1 MLSRRDWRTNTRRHR
16 LPAVLSL
23 RQRRRVAVVAVVC
36 VARADSSFSMQVMT
50 RMLAQC
56 CCSPTRALSPCLCCA
71 CAVLSRRDWRTN
83 TRRHRLPAVLSLRQ
97 RRRVAV
103 VAVVCVAR
111 ADSSFSLQVM
121 TRMLA
126 QCCCNPTRALSL
138 PLLCLRG
145 SLSSRLAD

>member
-1 MLSRRDWRTNTRRHR
+1 MLRRRDWRTNTRRHC

-23 RQRRRVAVVAVVC
+23 RTRRVTVVAMVC
-36 VARADSSFSMQVMT
+36 VARAYSSFRMQVMT

-56 CCSPTRALSPCLCCA
+56 CCSPTRALSLPLLCSCV
-71 CAVLSRRDWRTN
+71 VLFRRDWRAN

-97 RRRVAV
+97 RRVAV

-111 ADSSFSLQVM
+111 ADSSFIQSASNDAHARAVLPS
-121 TRMLA
+121 
-126 QCCCNPTRALSL
+126 PTRALSL

-145 SLSSRLAD
+145 ALSSRLAD

>member
-23 RQRRRVAVVAVVC
+23 RQ
-36 VARADSSFSMQVMT
+36 
-50 RMLAQC
+50 
-56 CCSPTRALSPCLCCA
+56 
-71 CAVLSRRDWRTN
+71 
-83 TRRHRLPAVLSLRQ
+83 
-97 RRRVAV
+97 RRVAV

-126 QCCCNPTRALSL
+126 QCCCSPTRALSPSAFVVL
-138 PLLCLRG
+138 AWCSLDATSGLTRVVIAYAYLCSLFVFDRVLTSTIMLVLRLYPTVR
-145 SLSSRLAD
+145 SPRRLKLRLALFCLSVVPFMAALFGHCRLRRWC